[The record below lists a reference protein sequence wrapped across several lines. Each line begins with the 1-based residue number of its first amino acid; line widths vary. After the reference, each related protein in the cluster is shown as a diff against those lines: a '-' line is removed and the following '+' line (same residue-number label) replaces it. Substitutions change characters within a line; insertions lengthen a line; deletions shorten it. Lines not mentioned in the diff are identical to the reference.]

1 MSRSRN
7 RRKKQTAPT
16 VDQLEGRNIVIE
28 LLRRRKRPVHK
39 VLIDARAKVDEKVA
53 EIISLAQKRHIQ
65 LERVERQVLDE
76 HSQTG
81 VHNGVIAL
89 ADPLPSLSTEEL
101 LDQVYA
107 KDEFPFLVMVDE
119 LNYEQNLGA
128 IMRSSMGA
136 GVHGVVVPEVR
147 GKGLTPVVQRVA
159 MGGAEEVP
167 LVREG
172 LFNAI
177 KRIKKAG
184 ITVIGA
190 DMDGEPIWDLPLTG
204 AIAFVF
210 GGESKGLSPTLRK
223 KCDHIASVPLNL
235 GLESLNVSVTA
246 GVFMFE
252 KNRQDRGQ

>member
-1 MSRSRN
+1 MSKSRN
-7 RRKKQTAPT
+7 RRKKQPPLSI
-16 VDQLEGRNIVIE
+16 DQLEGRNIVIE
-28 LLRRRKRPVHK
+28 LLRRRKRAVHK
-39 VLIDARAKVDEKVA
+39 VMVDTRAKMDDKVA
-53 EIISLAQKRHIQ
+53 EIVSLTEKRGIP
-65 LERVERQVLDE
+65 LERVDRQQLDE
-76 HSQTG
+76 LSQTG

-89 ADPLPSLSTEEL
+89 AEPLPSPSTEAL
-101 LDQVYA
+101 LDGIYA

-136 GVHGVVVPEVR
+136 GVHGVIVPEVR

-172 LFNAI
+172 LFNSL
-177 KRIKKAG
+177 KQVKKAG
-184 ITVIGA
+184 ITVVGA

-204 AIAFVF
+204 AVAFVF

-223 KCDHIASVPLNL
+223 KCDYIASVPLNL

-246 GVFMFE
+246 GVFLFE